1 MFIEPGNLTKDE
13 IISTV
18 EKGIFVTDVNGLH
31 AGLNPISGDFN
42 VQASGF
48 MIENGKIAN
57 PVTLFVISGNFY
69 EMMNNVDL
77 IGNDIEKRFN
87 EIASPTL
94 KIKELAIS
102 GK

>member
-18 EKGIFVTDVNGLH
+18 EKGILVTDVNGLRVV
-31 AGLNPISGDFN
+31 LNPISGDFI

>member
-1 MFIEPGNLTKDE
+1 MKLLVQLKRY
-13 IISTV
+13 
-18 EKGIFVTDVNGLH
+18 FVTDVNGLH

-69 EMMNNVDL
+69 E
-77 IGNDIEKRFN
+77 
-87 EIASPTL
+87 
-94 KIKELAIS
+94 
-102 GK
+102 

>member
-1 MFIEPGNLTKDE
+1 
-13 IISTV
+13 
-18 EKGIFVTDVNGLH
+18 
-31 AGLNPISGDFN
+31 
-42 VQASGF
+42 
-48 MIENGKIAN
+48 
-57 PVTLFVISGNFY
+57 
-69 EMMNNVDL
+69 MMNNVDL